1 MKTFTIDSRNGELNP
16 DIRWIETETREE
28 LREVINNYIKKC
40 IENDVE
46 MTSSEGLFF
55 DMVIQELS
63 MARMKQVYE
72 IVKREKKNINE

>member
-1 MKTFTIDSRNGELNP
+1 MKTFTLDSRNGKLNP

-46 MTSSEGLFF
+46 M
-55 DMVIQELS
+55 I
-63 MARMKQVYE
+63 
-72 IVKREKKNINE
+72 NIDSFGG